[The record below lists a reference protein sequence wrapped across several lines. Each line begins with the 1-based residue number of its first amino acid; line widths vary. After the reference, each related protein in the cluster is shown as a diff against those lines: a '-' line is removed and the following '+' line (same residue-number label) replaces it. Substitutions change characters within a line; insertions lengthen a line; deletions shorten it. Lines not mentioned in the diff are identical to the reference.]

1 MESSEPLKKALCFLS
16 LIAAELG
23 WVVVSVDH
31 RLAPESP
38 YPGAV
43 EDCYATLPCAG
54 CMSRPRRLKLSER
67 SS

>member
-16 LIAAELG
+16 PIAAELG

-31 RLAPESP
+31 RLAPERP

-43 EDCYATLPCAG
+43 EDCYAALRWLHEQT
-54 CMSRPRRLKLSER
+54 STIETERTLKLS
-67 SS
+67 